1 MVKVS
6 KKHLIILAVGA
17 LLCLLC
23 GFWVGKGMYDRPV
36 EESVSLDTV
45 IFHDTIPDIAPEPKD
60 STPVRTI
67 IRWLP
72 MKLPKAS
79 GSTHEDGVKE
89 VNFLQTDTVAQ
100 WQLFGSS
107 EHPQDSALVEI
118 PITSK
123 HYGSKDYDA
132 WVSGFEVSL
141 DSIKVYKETQY
152 ITETITRMKPPN
164 KWELDLI
171 GGLNY
176 NTARQD
182 FTPYAGGEILYKP
195 NRLQVGVR
203 AVVSKTANTGKFEP
217 SVGGVVKIRL
227 F

>member
-36 EESVSLDTV
+36 EESITRDTV
-45 IFHDTIPDIAPEPKD
+45 TLHDTVPEYLPAPKD
-60 STPVRTI
+60 SVRTRWVT
-67 IRWLP
+67 RWLP
-72 MKLPKAS
+72 RDTSSRVDHFIGANNMDHYADTSKMIA
-79 GSTHEDGVKE
+79 VE
-89 VNFLQTDTVAQ
+89 V
-100 WQLFGSS
+100 
-107 EHPQDSALVEI
+107 

-217 SVGGVVKIRL
+217 SVGGVVKIRV